1 MGKLV
6 GAIQFNGK
14 VANVV
19 GMRGENGRNYIRE
32 RKYEVANPN
41 TKAQQDVRTKFVL
54 AGLLSKLTPADLI
67 VGLTGGSK
75 RQRRSRFTKIIN
87 DRATISGTKAQLTP
101 ANLIFSEGTNYPLSA
116 AIASMDFDGTALTAT
131 AAQTAFDDDNLA
143 SIIIIG
149 VFSQN
154 RIGPYVSEGSAVI
167 TRENLTVHIAGKG
180 VLVNVYAIPVL
191 RADGATDVAYE
202 TAVSNI
208 EATSSYAV
216 ASEAVVR
223 GVLNYGASQY
233 LASPTGG
240 EG

>member
-32 RKYEVANPN
+32 RKYEVANHN

-67 VGLTGGSK
+67 VGLAGGSK

-87 DRATISGTKAQLTP
+87 DRATIMGNQANLTP
-101 ANLIFSEGTNYPLSA
+101 NNLVFSEGALYPMSGADVTLTYS
-116 AIASMDFDGTALTAT
+116 GTALTASLPQGST
-131 AAQTAFDDDNLA
+131 LFDDENLA
-143 SIIIIG
+143 SVIIIG
-149 VFSQN
+149 VFSQG
-154 RIGPYVSEGSAVI
+154 RLGPYVSEGSAVI
-167 TRENLTVHIAGKG
+167 TKTTTSVTIPGNGQ
-180 VLVNVYAIPVL
+180 LVNVYAIPVL

-208 EATSSYAV
+208 EATNSYAV
-216 ASEAVVR
+216 ASEAAVR

-233 LASPTGG
+233 LSSPTQG
-240 EG
+240 

>member
-54 AGLLSKLTPADLI
+54 AGLLSKLTPAELI
-67 VGLTGGSK
+67 VGLSGSSK

-87 DRATISGTKAQLTP
+87 DRATISGDQAQLAP
-101 ANLIFSEGTNYPLSA
+101 ANLIFSEGAIYPMSA
-116 AIASMDFDGTALTAT
+116 ANITLAYNGSALTAT
-131 AAQTAFDDDNLA
+131 AVETLFDDNNLA
-143 SIIIIG
+143 SVIIIG

-154 RIGPYVSEGSAVI
+154 RIGPYVSEDSAVI
-167 TRENLTVHIAGKG
+167 TRESLTATIAGIG
-180 VLVNVYAIPVL
+180 TLVNVYAIPVL
-191 RADGATDVAYE
+191 RANGATDVAYE

-208 EATSSYAV
+208 EATNSYAV
-216 ASEAVVR
+216 ASEAAVR

-233 LASPTGG
+233 LSSPTRS
-240 EG
+240 

>member
-67 VGLTGGSK
+67 VGLSGGSK

-87 DRATISGTKAQLTP
+87 NRATISGDQAQLAP
-101 ANLIFSEGTNYPLSA
+101 VNLVFSEGAMYPMSGADFTLSYN
-116 AIASMDFDGTALTAT
+116 GTALTAT
-131 AAQTAFDDDNLA
+131 AAQTLFDDENLA
-143 SIIIIG
+143 SVIIIG

-154 RIGPYVSEGSAVI
+154 RIGPYVSEGAVV
-167 TRENLTVHIAGKG
+167 LTKDTLSGTIAGNG
-180 VLVNVYAIPVL
+180 TLVNVYAIPVL

-208 EATSSYAV
+208 EATNSYAV
-216 ASEAVVR
+216 ASEAAVR

-233 LASPTGG
+233 IASPTQG
-240 EG
+240 

>member
-41 TKAQQDVRTKFVL
+41 TPAQQNVRTKFVL

-67 VGLTGGSK
+67 VGLTGSSK

-87 DRATISGTKAQLTP
+87 ERATISGRQAQLSP
-101 ANLIFSEGTNYPLSA
+101 ANLIFSEGALYPITGADFTLAYDGAKLTVSLPQ
-116 AIASMDFDGTALTAT
+116 ASTL
-131 AAQTAFDDDNLA
+131 FDDENLA
-143 SIIIIG
+143 SVIIIG

-154 RIGPYVSEGSAVI
+154 RIGPYVSEGAVVLTKTTNTGTI
-167 TRENLTVHIAGKG
+167 TGKG
-180 VLVNVYAIPVL
+180 QLVNVYAIPVM

-208 EATSSYAV
+208 EETNSYAV
-216 ASEAVVR
+216 ASEAAAR
-223 GVLNYGASQY
+223 GVLNYGASKY
-233 LASPTGG
+233 LSSPTVG
-240 EG
+240 

>member
-67 VGLTGGSK
+67 VGLSGGSK

-87 DRATISGTKAQLTP
+87 DRATISGDQAQLAP
-101 ANLIFSEGTNYPLSA
+101 ANLVFSEGTMYPMTGA
-116 AIASMDFDGTALTAT
+116 DFTLAYDGTKLTAT
-131 AAQTAFDDDNLA
+131 AQQTLFGDVNLA
-143 SIIIIG
+143 SVIIIG

-154 RIGPYVSEGSAVI
+154 RIGPYVSEGAVV
-167 TRENLTVHIAGKG
+167 LTKDSLSGTIAGNG
-180 VLVNVYAIPVL
+180 TLVNVYAIPVL

-216 ASEAVVR
+216 ASEAAVR

-233 LASPTGG
+233 LSSPTKG
-240 EG
+240 